1 MSMSPSS
8 PTSPAA
14 GPASADQTSN
24 RVYIKSDEHGW
35 VPAKLVSHH
44 AGEAADHADGTVT
57 VSVRQ
62 YADQNQIQS
71 DGDGSRVGSKSLEV
85 TVRLAD
91 YDGRVLPLQNV
102 DGGGVLRE
110 VPDMVDLPFLH
121 EAAILYNLKAR
132 HLASTPYTRTGDI
145 VIAVNPYRWIPGL
158 YSEERMA
165 HYADRLVW
173 DAPRARRSGGGGGDA
188 RALVE
193 PHAYETSSLAYHD
206 MCVHGLDQSILV
218 SGESGAGKT
227 ETVKIL
233 MNQLAS
239 FQTSGRVDAGFH
251 SDEDEDDADDDEKES
266 GGNNSKL
273 KRKPTSFR
281 TSPIVERV
289 LDSNPLLEAFGNAK
303 TVRNDNSSRFG
314 KFLQLQFD
322 AEDPTHAAYAGK
334 AVPSAILAGSRC
346 EVYLLEK
353 SRVVGHE
360 REERTYH
367 IFYQLLAAP
376 EEEKAEIWEGLAGT
390 DNESFAYVGHTDTRV
405 IEGST
410 DAQRWKE
417 TVEALAIVGVKDD
430 RLSNLMRSICV
441 VLQLGNLTFD
451 VCPENEESSI
461 ISSDDELVKLAGL
474 MGVETD
480 DIKKALLQRTVEARN
495 EKFTVPLDVVKA
507 RDSTDAFAKEIYS
520 QTFDWLVSTI
530 NDATCA
536 ERNYDRTLSPK
547 EISHI
552 GLLDIFGFES
562 FVVNRFEQLC
572 INYANE
578 KLQQKFTLDIFR
590 SVQEEYEYEG
600 IEVGE
605 IEYPDNT
612 AVLEL
617 IEGRMG
623 LINVLNEECIRPKG
637 SDSAF
642 VNKVYS
648 VNGDSDVLVKDNFF
662 RDYQFGIK
670 HYAGQVDYDATNFV
684 TKNTDA
690 LPVDLAEC
698 SKKCTND
705 LVKALGLTKD
715 ALKSDRTKSSAR
727 GRKSGGIVANTVW
740 TKFRNQLSDLMKNIG
755 ETRTRYIRCIKPNTQ
770 KKPKVMEHL
779 STVDQ
784 LRCAGVVAAVTISRS
799 AFPNRL
805 EHEEVLNR
813 FSALLRG
820 FKPEAV
826 DNGEGELTY
835 QPEINRLLTDLLP
848 VSTKPD
854 GSPGKAPFVAG
865 RTRTYFR
872 AGSLEHLENERV
884 KAFGMY
890 ATVIQTQIRGYLSRS
905 MYAKWKHASIKIQ
918 ARFRSHA
925 AWRRYNKVRIACVT
939 VQCWTRQLE
948 AQAKLKNLREN
959 HRATMIQTHWRMA
972 VAMTSLQKSREASIK
987 IQAQMRGAI
996 QRPIYRKELAE
1007 AIEEAKLENQ
1017 LKSLQ
1022 RKLEE
1027 AEAKRI
1033 DAEKK
1038 AAEAAVESA
1047 KEKEVVVYR
1056 DRPQEAAAAAAPET
1070 KAPAE
1075 EEKKVE
1081 APPPQI
1087 GLGQLTEQ
1095 QQILMDES
1103 GKMLEYLRKEVFKL
1117 RGQNAQLRADF
1128 DLLKENNQRLMDANA
1143 SAGASFAALNQHAKQ
1158 LNKTNGKLM
1167 TELDK
1172 YKKVAHK
1179 LNLAQVEAKEEMQ
1192 MKNASYV
1199 AEVQSRLQYQKAVN
1213 GIINM
1218 VQERCRDVRLVED
1231 ILALYD
1237 DCEAAAG
1244 VDTEMSAG
1252 HHASPARHPP
1262 ATPDSN
1268 TKKGTSGMFASFFG
1282 SGY

>member
-1 MSMSPSS
+1 M
-8 PTSPAA
+8 
-14 GPASADQTSN
+14 
-24 RVYIKSDEHGW
+24 
-35 VPAKLVSHH
+35 
-44 AGEAADHADGTVT
+44 
-57 VSVRQ
+57 
-62 YADQNQIQS
+62 
-71 DGDGSRVGSKSLEV
+71 
-85 TVRLAD
+85 
-91 YDGRVLPLQNV
+91 
-102 DGGGVLRE
+102 
-110 VPDMVDLPFLH
+110 
-121 EAAILYNLKAR
+121 
-132 HLASTPYTRTGDI
+132 
-145 VIAVNPYRWIPGL
+145 
-158 YSEERMA
+158 
-165 HYADRLVW
+165 
-173 DAPRARRSGGGGGDA
+173 
-188 RALVE
+188 
-193 PHAYETSSLAYHD
+193 
-206 MCVHGLDQSILV
+206 
-218 SGESGAGKT
+218 
-227 ETVKIL
+227 
-233 MNQLAS
+233 
-239 FQTSGRVDAGFH
+239 
-251 SDEDEDDADDDEKES
+251 
-266 GGNNSKL
+266 
-273 KRKPTSFR
+273 
-281 TSPIVERV
+281 
-289 LDSNPLLEAFGNAK
+289 
-303 TVRNDNSSRFG
+303 
-314 KFLQLQFD
+314 
-322 AEDPTHAAYAGK
+322 
-334 AVPSAILAGSRC
+334 
-346 EVYLLEK
+346 
-353 SRVVGHE
+353 
-360 REERTYH
+360 
-367 IFYQLLAAP
+367 
-376 EEEKAEIWEGLAGT
+376 GT
-390 DNESFAYVGHTDTRV
+390 DNDSFAYVGHTDTQV

-410 DAQRWKE
+410 DAQRWQE

-430 RLSNLMRSICV
+430 KLRNLMRSICM
-441 VLQLGNLTFD
+441 VLQLGNLTLD

-461 ISSDDELVKLAGL
+461 ITSDEELVKFASL

-480 DIKKALLQRTVEARN
+480 DVKKALLQRTVEARN

-507 RDSTDAFAKEIYS
+507 RDSTNAFAKEIYS

-536 ERNYDRTLSPK
+536 EKNYDRTLTPK

-684 TKNTDA
+684 SKNTDA

-705 LVKALGLTKD
+705 LVKALGESK
-715 ALKSDRTKSSAR
+715 AAGKSAKANASAR
-727 GRKSGGIVANTVW
+727 GRKSGGLAANTVW
-740 TKFRNQLSDLMKNIG
+740 SKFRNQLGDLMKNIG

-820 FKPEAV
+820 FKPEAI
-826 DNGEGELTY
+826 DNGEGGLTY
-835 QPEINRLLTDLLP
+835 QPEVSRLLIDLLP
-848 VSTKPD
+848 TPTNDD
-854 GSPGKAPFVAG
+854 GSLGKAPFVAG
-865 RTRTYFR
+865 KTRTYFR

-890 ATVIQTQIRGYLSRS
+890 ATVIQAQIRGYQSRS
-905 MYAKWKHASIKIQ
+905 MYAKWKLSSIKVQ
-918 ARFRSHA
+918 ARFRAHA
-925 AWRRYNKVRIACVT
+925 AQRRYNNARLACIT
-939 VQCWTRQLE
+939 LQCWRRQVE
-948 AQAKLKNLREN
+948 ARAELKKLREN
-959 HRATMIQTHWRMA
+959 YRATMIQTHWRMA
-972 VAMTSLQKSREASIK
+972 VATASLKRSREASIK

-1038 AAEAAVESA
+1038 AAEAASESA
-1047 KEKEVVVYR
+1047 STKEKEVIVYR
-1056 DRPQEAAAAAAPET
+1056 DRPQEAAPAAPEPA
-1070 KAPAE
+1070 KAVEA
-1075 EEKKVE
+1075 E
-1081 APPPQI
+1081 APPPQP
-1087 GLGQLTEQ
+1087 GQLTEQ

-1103 GKMLEYLRKEVFKL
+1103 VQAPWSERS
-1117 RGQNAQLRADF
+1117 
-1128 DLLKENNQRLMDANA
+1128 A
-1143 SAGASFAALNQHAKQ
+1143 S
-1158 LNKTNGKLM
+1158 
-1167 TELDK
+1167 
-1172 YKKVAHK
+1172 
-1179 LNLAQVEAKEEMQ
+1179 
-1192 MKNASYV
+1192 
-1199 AEVQSRLQYQKAVN
+1199 SRL
-1213 GIINM
+1213 
-1218 VQERCRDVRLVED
+1218 
-1231 ILALYD
+1231 
-1237 DCEAAAG
+1237 
-1244 VDTEMSAG
+1244 
-1252 HHASPARHPP
+1252 
-1262 ATPDSN
+1262 
-1268 TKKGTSGMFASFFG
+1268 
-1282 SGY
+1282 

>member
-1 MSMSPSS
+1 MSS
-8 PTSPAA
+8 PA
-14 GPASADQTSN
+14 GNADQTSN
-24 RVYIKSDEHGW
+24 RVYIKSDEYGW
-35 VPAKLVSHH
+35 LPAKLISHD
-44 AGEAADHADGTVT
+44 ADDGTAT
-57 VSVRQ
+57 VSVRN

-71 DGDGSRVGSKSLEV
+71 HGENDEAVLESCEV
-85 TVRLAD
+85 VVNLSD
-91 YDGRVLPLQNV
+91 YEGRVLPLQNV
-102 DGGGVLRE
+102 DEDGTLRE
-110 VPDMVDLPFLH
+110 VADMVDLPFLH

-132 HLASTPYTRTGDI
+132 HVASTPYTRTGDI
-145 VIAVNPYRWIPGL
+145 VIAVNPYQWIDGL

-165 HYADRLVW
+165 HYADKLVW
-173 DAPRARRSGGGGGDA
+173 DVPSGDVDA
-188 RALVE
+188 KSLVE
-193 PHAYETSSLAYHD
+193 PHVYETSSLAYHD

-239 FQTSGRVDAGFH
+239 FQTSGHVDAGFH
-251 SDEDEDDADDDEKES
+251 SDDEDGEEGGGAS
-266 GGNNSKL
+266 GKKL
-273 KRKPTSFR
+273 NRKQTSFR
-281 TSPIVERV
+281 TSPIVDRV

-314 KFLQLQFD
+314 KFIQLQFD

-334 AVPSAILAGSRC
+334 AVPSAVLAGSRC

-360 REERTYH
+360 EEERTYH

-376 EEEKAEIWEGLAGT
+376 NEEKAEIWDGLVGT
-390 DNESFAYVGHTDTRV
+390 DNESFAYVGHTDTQV

-410 DAQRWKE
+410 DAQRWQE

-430 RLSNLMRSICV
+430 KLRNLMRSICM

-461 ISSDDELVKLAGL
+461 ITSDEELAKLASL

-507 RDSTDAFAKEIYS
+507 RDSTNAFAKEIYS
-520 QTFDWLVSTI
+520 QTFDWLVNTI

-536 ERNYDRTLSPK
+536 ERNYDRTLTPK

-572 INYANE
+572 INFANE

-648 VNGDSDVLVKDNFF
+648 VNGDSDVLVKNRIF

-684 TKNTDA
+684 SKNTDA

-705 LVKALGLTKD
+705 LVKALGESKV
-715 ALKSDRTKSSAR
+715 AGKSAKANASAR
-727 GRKSGGIVANTVW
+727 GRKSGGLAANTVW
-740 TKFRNQLSDLMKNIG
+740 SKFRNQLGDLMKNIG

-805 EHEEVLNR
+805 EHEEVLGR
-813 FSALLRG
+813 FSSLLRG
-820 FKPEAV
+820 FKPEAAHLLS
-826 DNGEGELTY
+826 GESHQQEV
-835 QPEINRLLTDLLP
+835 NWLLSVLLP
-848 VSTKPD
+848 APTNDD

-865 RTRTYFR
+865 KTRTYFR

-890 ATVIQTQIRGYLSRS
+890 ATIIQAQIRGYQSRS
-905 MYAKWKHASIKIQ
+905 VYSKRRLSSIKLQ
-918 ARFRSHA
+918 AKFRSHA
-925 AWRRYNKVRIACVT
+925 ARCRYNKIRMACIT
-939 VQCWTRQLE
+939 VQCWVRRIE
-948 AQAKLKNLREN
+948 AQARMKTMKEN
-959 HRATMIQTHWRMA
+959 HCATMIQTHWRMS
-972 VAMTSLQKSREASIK
+972 VATAALKRSREASIK
-987 IQAQMRGAI
+987 IQAQIRGAI
-996 QRPIYRKELAE
+996 QRPIYRMELAE

-1038 AAEAAVESA
+1038 AAQAAAEGA
-1047 KEKEVVVYR
+1047 KEKEVIVYR
-1056 DRPQEAAAAAAPET
+1056 EASRDDDGS
-1070 KAPAE
+1070 

-1081 APPPQI
+1081 PPSPQPV
-1087 GLGQLTEQ
+1087 QFTEHQ
-1095 QQILMDES
+1095 KILMEES

-1117 RGQNAQLRADF
+1117 RGQNAQLRSDF
-1128 DLLKENNQRLMDANA
+1128 DILKQNNQKLMEANA
-1143 SAGASFAALNQHAKQ
+1143 SAGSAFSALNQHAKQ
-1158 LNKTNGKLM
+1158 LGATNAKLLS
-1167 TELDK
+1167 ELDK
-1172 YKKVAHK
+1172 YKKAAHR
-1179 LNLAQVEAKEEMQ
+1179 LNHAQLEAKEAFQ
-1192 MKNASYV
+1192 IKSASYD
-1199 AEVQSRLQYQKAVN
+1199 AEVQAHLQHQNNTNDIV
-1213 GIINM
+1213 GM
-1218 VQERCRDVRLVED
+1218 VQERCKDVRLVQD
-1231 ILALYD
+1231 VLALHGSFEVLAD
-1237 DCEAAAG
+1237 VG
-1244 VDTEMSAG
+1244 VAKSESSHGAP
-1252 HHASPARHPP
+1252 SPQRPSKLPP
-1262 ATPDSN
+1262 TPDS
-1268 TKKGTSGMFASFFG
+1268 TASSSSSKGSSRMFGLKSKSKAGKKK
-1282 SGY
+1282 